1 MAKKAQLRVHK
12 LAKELGIS
20 SKDVIAK
27 CEAEGIP
34 GIENHLSP
42 VSIGLAAT
50 IREWFSKVEDADE
63 EESTTAVETA
73 EKVDLEEARKKAE
86 AEKKRRGTRRRSTAA
101 TKAKSETTDESK
113 KEEVKLEQARVEAA
127 IKAQQAEAQAR
138 ADVVGDDSAS
148 DETDSNTGSSQG
160 ETSNAAARPNVPDR
174 PDVIAPAGPRVAP
187 EKTKLAGPKV
197 VRIEK
202 PDPVAPPRRQREGG
216 PPGSAPATPGG
227 PSVGRS
233 SPGGGGVRNTRRR
246 DQSRGSSGAGAKNR
260 GLGEVTP
267 FDWRQQDYADRER
280 RLQKSEG
287 FLNRVRRDVR
297 KKDVPTGEKAKT
309 LKQTGGS
316 ATIQSPVVLKE
327 LSAITGV
334 KVNDIVRRLVKKGQ
348 PLMTGDGIIAD
359 ELAMELMID
368 WGIELEVLPEITAEM
383 AIEEAAKN
391 REMAD
396 ARPCS
401 PVVTILGHVDHGKTS
416 LLDAIRD
423 ANVADGEAGGITQ
436 ATSAFR
442 VGVEVG
448 SEERSITFID
458 TPGHEAFTEMRA
470 RGAEVTD
477 VVILVVAA
485 DDGVMPQT
493 VESINHAKAA
503 GVPIVVA
510 LNKIDKAEATDGNI
524 QRILGQLAENG
535 LNPVEWGGEIEVV
548 RVSAINRTNL
558 DGLLEIVDL
567 QAQVLELQADYAGF
581 AEGTVLEAQ
590 VEEGRGPVA
599 RLIVQQG
606 QINKGDFIVVGRA
619 CGRVRDIVNDRGE
632 RVNQAGPGDPI
643 AISGID
649 ELPDSGDNFYC
660 VKNLKQAEAAAE
672 ERRQAERERNL
683 AGEKVTLDNIFNVL
697 AEQKKAELPIIVKGD
712 VFGSIE
718 TLKGQLG
725 KIGSEEVKVT
735 IKHSAVGG
743 INDSDVT
750 LAEATGAIIIGFNV
764 TASGKARK
772 QAEAKGVD
780 IRYYDVIYELI
791 DDVKRAAEGL
801 LDPELKLEVLGQ
813 AEVRAV
819 FRITKVGMVA
829 GCYVTSGSIR
839 RNAQIRVTRDDIVI
853 EKDRRLNQLKR
864 FKEDAKE
871 VASGNECGMLID
883 GYDDIKEGDVLECYL
898 TQEVRRTLD

>member
-1 MAKKAQLRVHK
+1 MPNVKPKASR
-12 LAKELGIS
+12 AS
-20 SKDVIAK
+20 RTTFPRS
-27 CEAEGIP
+27 
-34 GIENHLSP
+34 
-42 VSIGLAAT
+42 SIGLAAT
-50 IREWFSKVEDADE
+50 IREWFSKAEDA

-86 AEKKRRGTRRRSTAA
+86 AEKKRRGTRRRSTTAK
-101 TKAKSETTDESK
+101 TKSEATDETK
-113 KEEVKLEQARVEAA
+113 KEEAKLEQARVEAA
-127 IKAQQAEAQAR
+127 IKAQQAEAQLVPMPTSPAMILLL
-138 ADVVGDDSAS
+138 AS
-148 DETDSNTGSSQG
+148 RNQMQ
-160 ETSNAAARPNVPDR
+160 APLKARPQMPLWLVRMFLIGRTSLRPPVRGLPPKRRSWLVPKWSGSR
-174 PDVIAPAGPRVAP
+174 SQIRSRHPGVTETGVGQALLP
-187 EKTKLAGPKV
+187 
-197 VRIEK
+197 
-202 PDPVAPPRRQREGG
+202 RQR
-216 PPGSAPATPGG
+216 GG
-227 PSVGRS
+227 PSVGRP

-246 DQSRGSSGAGAKNR
+246 DQSRGGGGAGAKNR

-267 FDWRQQDYADRER
+267 FDWRQQDYADREQ

-359 ELAMELMID
+359 DLAMELMID

-396 ARPCS
+396 ARPRS

-442 VGVEVG
+442 VGVQVG